1 MQNKK
6 IHPQHILKKEK
17 CVFFSLTMVG
27 ALKTQLKRTGVH
39 FIERWWG
46 WGGCSG
52 KSKHCSGKS
61 RCWSEIN

>member
-39 FIERWWG
+39 FIED
-46 WGGCSG
+46 GGG
-52 KSKHCSGKS
+52 GEAVVEKANTVVENADAGVK
-61 RCWSEIN
+61 